1 MLDLGCVPTAPYTI
15 RYMMKCFV
23 LTLLVV
29 CLPEMALAQYT
40 KDYSPWPVTIG
51 GDTLQLPFWGGV
63 NSPKP
68 SLVDFDDD
76 GLIDLMIGETR
87 GKVSYLRNT
96 GTASNPIWTPIVERI
111 GGVDTRTWHRFCDI
125 DGDGDLDLF
134 CDAGNLMTAYYRNES
149 VGASIVFTLIKDNFG
164 GFETGVNN
172 TGDFADLDD
181 DGDFDF
187 FLGSVTGELAWYC
200 DITGDVVCQLG
211 FRIDTIDIDPLV
223 TDTIPDTT
231 CFYPCPDA
239 STPDTLYTYNLA
251 TVTCPYYLVDPFY
264 DSVFA
269 FPGGLAAGAQQPQ
282 HGFSTITFA
291 DHDADGDGDL
301 FWGDINNNNAYLFA
315 NLGTPSV
322 SDLTEITES
331 YFPIATFGL
340 NHTAFADLDN
350 DNDID
355 AIVGAANGDD
365 INNLMLLR
373 NSGSVSLPSY
383 TLEVSNIIKGI
394 DVSSYAIPA
403 LGDLDGDGD
412 IDLLIGRGDGRL
424 SHFENNGSE
433 TTPSMSLTSDFY
445 KSIDVGLSA
454 APSLIDWD
462 NDGDLDLLIGNEAG
476 RIEYWRNDGSPN
488 NFAPVQVAIQLGG
501 ILVDILAVP
510 CPVDWDGDGL
520 TDLLVGE
527 WDFNG
532 FANVLLYENSG
543 SIGAPTLSLVTNRLL
558 KRIPRDFTLPVV
570 YDWDCDGKRDL
581 ILGGRVFG
589 STLFR
594 NMAPSG
600 TFPDSLTLLE
610 QPDSLPWRDDGYR
623 LSAAFADIDGDLLWD
638 VFVGEE
644 DGGVNFY
651 RRDASSCSCPTHG
664 DPNADGIQNISDV
677 VATVNIVFRGG
688 EGDLDSECCPHMDRA
703 DHNCD
708 CVLNVQDVVAIVN
721 TAFRGGPS
729 SCNPCA
735 LGNQCPK

>member
-1 MLDLGCVPTAPYTI
+1 MLDLSCVPAAPYTM
-15 RYMMKCFV
+15 RYMMKCLV

-29 CLPEMALAQYT
+29 CLPGMALAQYT
-40 KDYSPWPVTIG
+40 KEYSPWPVTIG

-68 SLVDFDDD
+68 SLVDFDGD

-96 GTASNPIWTPIVERI
+96 GTAANPIWTPIAERI

-125 DGDGDLDLF
+125 DADGDLDLF

-149 VGASIVFTLIKDNFG
+149 VGPNIVFTLIKDDFG

-172 TGDFADLDD
+172 TGDFADLDN
-181 DGDFDF
+181 DGDLDF
-187 FLGSVTGELAWYC
+187 FLGSVTGELWQYRN
-200 DITGDVVCQLG
+200 DGDSSAPIYVVGSL
-211 FRIDTIDIDPLV
+211 
-223 TDTIPDTT
+223 
-231 CFYPCPDA
+231 
-239 STPDTLYTYNLA
+239 
-251 TVTCPYYLVDPFY
+251 FY

-291 DHDADGDGDL
+291 DHDADNDGDL

-315 NLGTPSV
+315 NFGTPAV
-322 SDLTEITES
+322 SDLTEVTES
-331 YFPIATFGL
+331 YFPITTFGL
-340 NHTAFADLDN
+340 NHTAFADLDD

-373 NSGSVSLPSY
+373 NTGSVSLPSY
-383 TLEVSNIIKGI
+383 ALEDANIIKGI
-394 DVSSYAIPA
+394 DVKSYAIPA

-412 IDLLIGRGDGRL
+412 LDLLIGRGDGRL
-424 SHFENNGSE
+424 SHFENTGN
-433 TTPSMSLTSDFY
+433 TTSPAMDWTSDFY

-454 APSLIDWD
+454 APFLIDWD

-488 NFAPVQVAIQLGG
+488 SFVPVQAASQLGG
-501 ILVDILAVP
+501 IQVDILAVP
-510 CPVDWDGDGL
+510 CPIDWDGDGL

-532 FANVLLYENSG
+532 FANVLLYENVG
-543 SIGAPTLSLVTNRLL
+543 SIGAPSLSLVTNRLL
-558 KRIPRDFTLPVV
+558 KRVPRDFTLPTV
-570 YDWDCDGKRDL
+570 YDWDCDGNPDL

-594 NMAPSG
+594 NTAAAG
-600 TFPDSLTLLE
+600 TFPDSLSLPE

-651 RRDASSCSCPTHG
+651 RRDGASCSCPTHG
-664 DPNADGIQNISDV
+664 DPDGDGVPTILDV
-677 VATVNIVFRGG
+677 IATVNIAFRGFT
-688 EGDLDSECCPHMDRA
+688 DLEDRSCCPHISRV

-708 CVLNVQDVVAIVN
+708 CLVDVLDVVSIVN
-721 TAFRGGPS
+721 TAFRGGLPS
-729 SCNPCA
+729 CDPCA
-735 LGNQCPK
+735 PGNLCPE